1 MTKNMK
7 RKMRTLQMN
16 EFIKLFE
23 SETIAT
29 IEGLTGQ
36 APSLELKEEETISIV
51 SNIIPPTAVVYA
63 DVTGDVEA
71 KAAIAIPPT
80 LATALGDLMLG
91 GEGEGKES
99 MDDEDL
105 DATKEIV
112 SNILSALSTAL
123 TSQAELPTLNFKVS
137 NIEFIA
143 EDGEI
148 NLEDYS
154 KMFVYNFHLGDIN
167 SLLMFVIDEPIEK
180 ALSGG
185 DESSVTAETP
195 EAASTASSDA
205 PAASSSADFAADAG
219 NNINLIMDVKLP
231 LRVRIGEKKM
241 LLKDVLSMD
250 IGSVIELN
258 QLANDPL
265 DILVDNHI
273 IAQGEVVIVDG
284 NFGVQITTIGSKKD
298 RLQQLKG

>member
-1 MTKNMK
+1 
-7 RKMRTLQMN
+7 MN

-36 APSLELKEEETISIV
+36 APALTLKEEETISIV
-51 SNIIPPTAVVYA
+51 SNIIPPTAVITA
-63 DVTGDVEA
+63 DVSGDVDA
-71 KAAIAIPPT
+71 KTVVAIPPT

-112 SNILSALSTAL
+112 SNILSALSTAM
-123 TSQAELPTLNFKVS
+123 TSQADLPTLNFKVS
-137 NIEFIA
+137 NIEFID
-143 EDGEI
+143 ESGEV
-148 NLEDYS
+148 NLESYS
-154 KMFVYNFHLGDIN
+154 KMFVYNFSLGDIN
-167 SLLMFVIDEPIEK
+167 SLIMFVIDDKVEGTFGSEPE
-180 ALSGG
+180 ASHEEAAAPAQGTPQPSSTTGSAAFAG
-185 DESSVTAETP
+185 DEN
-195 EAASTASSDA
+195 
-205 PAASSSADFAADAG
+205 

-231 LRVRIGEKKM
+231 VRVRIGQKKM
-241 LLKDVLSMD
+241 LLRDVLSMD

-265 DILVDNHI
+265 DILVDDHV

-284 NFGVQITTIGSKKD
+284 NFGVQITTIGSKID
-298 RLQQLKG
+298 RLHQLKG

>member
-1 MTKNMK
+1 
-7 RKMRTLQMN
+7 MN

-23 SETIAT
+23 QETIAT

-36 APSLELKEEETISIV
+36 APVLTLKEEETLSIV
-51 SNIIPPTAVVYA
+51 SNIIPPTALISVEIS
-63 DVTGDVEA
+63 GDIEA
-71 KAAIAIPPT
+71 KAAVAIPPA

-112 SNILSALSTAL
+112 SNIMAALSTAL
-123 TSQAELPTLNFKVS
+123 TSQSTLPNLTLKVE
-137 NIEFIA
+137 NIEFVDESA
-143 EDGEI
+143 EI
-148 NLEDYS
+148 NLEAYS
-154 KMFVYNFHLGDIN
+154 KMYVYNFSLGNIN
-167 SLLMFVIDEPIEK
+167 SLLMFVIDDKTE
-180 ALSGG
+180 AVLSGKK
-185 DESSVTAETP
+185 DSAPAEAP
-195 EAASTASSDA
+195 AAASTSA
-205 PAASSSADFAADAG
+205 AASSSPSPSHSAAFDG
-219 NNINLIMDVKLP
+219 ENTNINLIMDVKLP
-231 LRVRIGEKKM
+231 VRVRIGQKKM
-241 LLKDVLSMD
+241 LLRDVLSMD

-265 DILVDNHI
+265 DILVDNHV

-284 NFGVQITTIGSKKD
+284 NFGVQVTSIGTKKD

>member
-1 MTKNMK
+1 
-7 RKMRTLQMN
+7 MN

-36 APSLELKEEETISIV
+36 APSLELKEEEALSIV
-51 SNIIPPTAVVYA
+51 SNIIPPTAVITA
-63 DVTGDVEA
+63 EVTGDIEA
-71 KAAIAIPPT
+71 SAVMAIPPT

-91 GEGEGKES
+91 GEGEGKED

-105 DATKEIV
+105 DATKEIA

-123 TSQAELPTLNFKVS
+123 TSQADLPSLSFKVT
-137 NIEFIA
+137 NIEFVG
-143 EDGEI
+143 EDGEV
-148 NLEDYS
+148 NLEAYS
-154 KMFVYNFHLGDIN
+154 KMLVYNFSLGDIN
-167 SLLMFVIDEPIEK
+167 SLMMFVVDEKIE
-180 ALSGG
+180 
-185 DESSVTAETP
+185 ESLRSDTP
-195 EAASTASSDA
+195 AAQEEAPASAQEATASS
-205 PAASSSADFAADAG
+205 ASSSAPTGSAAFEGEDS
-219 NNINLIMDVKLP
+219 NINLIMDVKLP
-231 LRVRIGEKKM
+231 VRVRIGQKKM
-241 LLKDVLSMD
+241 LLRDVLSMD

-265 DILVDNHI
+265 DILVDDHV

-284 NFGVQITTIGSKKD
+284 NFGVQITTIGSKID

>member
-1 MTKNMK
+1 
-7 RKMRTLQMN
+7 MN

-36 APSLELKEEETISIV
+36 APILELKEEETISIV
-51 SNIIPPTAVVYA
+51 SNIIPPTAMVSAEVS
-63 DVTGDVEA
+63 GDTDA
-71 KAAIAIPPT
+71 KTAIAIPPT

-112 SNILSALSTAL
+112 SNIFSALSTAL
-123 TSQAELPTLNFKVS
+123 TSQAELPTLNIKVS
-137 NIEFIA
+137 GIEFIA

-148 NLEDYS
+148 NLESYS
-154 KMFVYNFHLGDIN
+154 KMYVYNFALGDIN
-167 SLLMFVIDEPIEK
+167 SLLMFIVDEGIEK
-180 ALSGG
+180 AFETKETAMP
-185 DESSVTAETP
+185 ESSG
-195 EAASTASSDA
+195 ASAPQA
-205 PAASSSADFAADAG
+205 PAGASMPSSSAVFEGDAS

-231 LRVRIGEKKM
+231 VRVRIGGKKM

-265 DILVDNHI
+265 DILVDNHV

-298 RLQQLKG
+298 RLHQLKG

>member
-1 MTKNMK
+1 
-7 RKMRTLQMN
+7 MN

-36 APSLELKEEETISIV
+36 APSLDLKEEESLSIV
-51 SNIIPPTAVVYA
+51 SNIIPPTAMITAEVS
-63 DVTGDVEA
+63 GDTNAQV
-71 KAAIAIPPT
+71 AISIPPT

-105 DATKEIV
+105 DAAKEIV
-112 SNILSALSTAL
+112 SNIFSALSTAL
-123 TSQAELPTLNFKVS
+123 TSQSELPNLNIKVTDV
-137 NIEFIA
+137 EFIA
-143 EDGEI
+143 DDGEI
-148 NLEDYS
+148 NLEAYS
-154 KMFVYNFHLGDIN
+154 KMYVYNFSLGDIN
-167 SLLMFVIDEPIEK
+167 SLFMFIVDE
-180 ALSGG
+180 A
-185 DESSVTAETP
+185 T
-195 EAASTASSDA
+195 EAAFSSQGDSVAAAGSEPDA
-205 PAASSSADFAADAG
+205 PSSTSASSSVSSAAAFEGDAD

-231 LRVRIGEKKM
+231 VRVRIGGKKM
-241 LLKDVLSMD
+241 LLRDVLSMD

-265 DILVDNHI
+265 DILVDNHV

-284 NFGVQITTIGSKKD
+284 NFGVQVTTIGSKKA

>member
-1 MTKNMK
+1 MS
-7 RKMRTLQMN
+7 

-23 SETIAT
+23 QETKAT

-36 APSLELKEEETISIV
+36 TPVLELKEEETISIV
-51 SNIIPPTAVVYA
+51 SNIIPPTSMTTITVS
-63 DVTGDVEA
+63 GDIDASVSM
-71 KAAIAIPPT
+71 AIPPT

-99 MDDEDL
+99 MDEEDL

-112 SNILSALSTAL
+112 SNIFSAFSTAL
-123 TSQAELPTLNFKVS
+123 TSQDDTPTLNFSVS
-137 NIEFIA
+137 NIEFID

-148 NLEDYS
+148 NLESYS
-154 KMFVYNFHLGDIN
+154 KMYVYNFSLGEIT
-167 SLLMFVIDEPIEK
+167 SLLMFVIDEKIE
-180 ALSGG
+180 AAING
-185 DESSVTAETP
+185 DVSAPTASADASSESS
-195 EAASTASSDA
+195 SS
-205 PAASSSADFAADAG
+205 PAQSSSGSSSGFQADEDS
-219 NNINLIMDVKLP
+219 NINLIMDVKLP
-231 LRVRIGEKKM
+231 VRVRIGGKKM
-241 LLKDVLSMD
+241 LLRDVLSMD

-265 DILVDNHI
+265 DILVDNHV

-284 NFGVQITTIGSKKD
+284 NFGVQITTIGTKKD

>member
-1 MTKNMK
+1 
-7 RKMRTLQMN
+7 MN

-51 SNIIPPTAVVYA
+51 SNIIPPTALVSIE
-63 DVTGDVEA
+63 VTGDVEA
-71 KAAIAIPPT
+71 SAAMAIPPT

-91 GEGEGKES
+91 GEGEGKEE

-105 DATKEIV
+105 DATKEIA

-123 TSQAELPTLNFKVS
+123 TSQADLPNLSFKVKG
-137 NIEFIA
+137 IEFI
-143 EDGEI
+143 GEEGEV
-148 NLEDYS
+148 NLEGFS
-154 KMFVYNFHLGDIN
+154 KMFVYNFSLGDIN
-167 SLLMFVIDEPIEK
+167 SLMMFVIDEAIEA
-180 ALSGG
+180 ALSS
-185 DESSVTAETP
+185 EPASAEETSPSSAQDTSSSNSSNNT
-195 EAASTASSDA
+195 SSASSFDA
-205 PAASSSADFAADAG
+205 EDS
-219 NNINLIMDVKLP
+219 NINLIMNVKLP
-231 LRVRIGEKKM
+231 VRVRIGQKKM
-241 LLKDVLSMD
+241 LLRDVLSMD

-265 DILVDNHI
+265 DILVDDHV

-284 NFGVQITTIGSKKD
+284 NFGVQITTIGSKVD

>member
-1 MTKNMK
+1 MS
-7 RKMRTLQMN
+7 

-23 SETIAT
+23 QETIAT

-36 APSLELKEEETISIV
+36 VPVLTLKEEETISIV
-51 SNIIPPTAVVYA
+51 SNIIPPTAM
-63 DVTGDVEA
+63 VTATVSGDIDASVA
-71 KAAIAIPPT
+71 LSIPPT

-123 TSQAELPTLNFKVS
+123 TSQDDTPSLNFSVS
-137 NIEFIA
+137 NIEFID

-148 NLEDYS
+148 NLEAFS
-154 KMFVYNFHLGDIN
+154 KMYVYNFSLGEIT
-167 SLLMFVIDEPIEK
+167 SLLMFVIDEKI
-180 ALSGG
+180 
-185 DESSVTAETP
+185 
-195 EAASTASSDA
+195 EAAISGEGATVNADASTENSTAPSQGSSG
-205 PAASSSADFAADAG
+205 SSSGFQPDEDS
-219 NNINLIMDVKLP
+219 NINLIMDVKLP
-231 LRVRIGEKKM
+231 VRVRIGGKKM
-241 LLKDVLSMD
+241 LLRDVLSMD

-265 DILVDNHI
+265 DILVDNHV

-298 RLQQLKG
+298 RLHQLKG

>member
-1 MTKNMK
+1 
-7 RKMRTLQMN
+7 MN

-36 APSLELKEEETISIV
+36 APSLDLKEEESLSIV
-51 SNIIPPTAVVYA
+51 SNIIPPTAMITA
-63 DVTGDVEA
+63 EVTGDTNARV
-71 KAAIAIPPT
+71 AISIPPT

-105 DATKEIV
+105 DAAKEIV
-112 SNILSALSTAL
+112 SNIFSALSTAL
-123 TSQAELPTLNFKVS
+123 TSQSELPNLNIKVTDV
-137 NIEFIA
+137 EFIA
-143 EDGEI
+143 DDGEI
-148 NLEDYS
+148 NLEAYS
-154 KMFVYNFHLGDIN
+154 KMYVYNFSLGDIN
-167 SLLMFVIDEPIEK
+167 SLFMFIVDE
-180 ALSGG
+180 A
-185 DESSVTAETP
+185 T
-195 EAASTASSDA
+195 EAAFSSQGDSVAAAGSEPDA
-205 PAASSSADFAADAG
+205 PSSTSASSSASSAAAFEGDAD

-231 LRVRIGEKKM
+231 VRVRIGGKKM
-241 LLKDVLSMD
+241 LLRDVLSMD

-265 DILVDNHI
+265 DILVDNHV

-284 NFGVQITTIGSKKD
+284 NFGVQVTTIGSKKA

>member
-1 MTKNMK
+1 
-7 RKMRTLQMN
+7 MRMS

-36 APSLELKEEETISIV
+36 APSLELKEEETLSIV
-51 SNIIPPTAVVYA
+51 SNIIPPTAVIKAEVS
-63 DVTGDVEA
+63 GDIEA
-71 KAAIAIPPT
+71 SSVIAIPPA

-91 GEGEGKES
+91 GEGEGKET

-105 DATKEIV
+105 DATKEIA

-123 TSQAELPTLNFKVS
+123 TSQADLPNLNFKVTG
-137 NIEFIA
+137 IEFID
-143 EDGEI
+143 ESGEV
-148 NLEDYS
+148 NLESYS
-154 KMFVYNFHLGDIN
+154 KMFVYNFTLGDIN
-167 SLLMFVIDEPIEK
+167 SLIMFVIDEKIEA
-180 ALSGG
+180 ALSGEASVSEPEDVSLPEASPSAPSMPTG
-185 DESSVTAETP
+185 AAAFSADES
-195 EAASTASSDA
+195 
-205 PAASSSADFAADAG
+205 

-231 LRVRIGEKKM
+231 VRVRIGQKKM
-241 LLKDVLSMD
+241 LLRDVLSMD

-265 DILVDNHI
+265 DILVDDHV

-284 NFGVQITTIGSKKD
+284 NFGVQVTTIGSKKD

>member
-1 MTKNMK
+1 M
-7 RKMRTLQMN
+7 MN

-23 SETIAT
+23 QETIAT

-36 APSLELKEEETISIV
+36 APILTLKEEETLSIV
-51 SNIIPPTAVVYA
+51 SNIIPPTALISVEVS
-63 DVTGDVEA
+63 GDVEA
-71 KAAIAIPPT
+71 KGAVALPPA

-112 SNILSALSTAL
+112 SNIMAALSTAL
-123 TSQAELPTLNFKVS
+123 TSQDTLPTLTFKVEK
-137 NIEFIA
+137 IEFVDESA
-143 EDGEI
+143 EI
-148 NLEDYS
+148 SLEAYS
-154 KMFVYNFHLGDIN
+154 KMFVYNFSLGNIN
-167 SLLMFVIDEPIEK
+167 SLMMFVVDDKIEA
-180 ALSGG
+180 ALSGESAAAPA
-185 DESSVTAETP
+185 ESSAAE
-195 EAASTASSDA
+195 
-205 PAASSSADFAADAG
+205 SSSASAPGASAAPSSASAAFDG
-219 NNINLIMDVKLP
+219 ENTNINLIMDVKLP
-231 LRVRIGEKKM
+231 R
-241 LLKDVLSMD
+241 DVLSMD

-265 DILVDNHI
+265 DILVDNHV

-284 NFGVQITTIGSKKD
+284 NFGVQITSIGTKKD

>member
-1 MTKNMK
+1 MK
-7 RKMRTLQMN
+7 MN

-23 SETIAT
+23 QETIAT

-36 APSLELKEEETISIV
+36 TPELSLKEEESISIV
-51 SNIIPPTAVVYA
+51 SNIIPPTALVTVA
-63 DVTGDVEA
+63 VTGDAEA
-71 KAAIAIPPT
+71 KVALALPPT

-112 SNILSALSTAL
+112 SNILSAFSTAL
-123 TSQAELPTLNFKVS
+123 GSQDTTPSLNFSVS
-137 NIEFIA
+137 GIEFID
-143 EDGEI
+143 ESGEI
-148 NLEDYS
+148 NLESFS
-154 KMFVYNFHLGDIN
+154 KMYVYNFNLGNIN
-167 SLLMFVIDEPIEK
+167 SLLMFVIDDNIE
-180 ALSGG
+180 ALLSQDGTAT
-185 DESSVTAETP
+185 SSAN
-195 EAASTASSDA
+195 EAPQASS
-205 PAASSSADFAADAG
+205 ASSAEEHSGYQPDADS
-219 NNINLIMDVKLP
+219 NINLIMDVKLP
-231 LRVRIGEKKM
+231 VRVRIGGKKM
-241 LLKDVLSMD
+241 LLRDVLSMD

-265 DILVDNHI
+265 DILVDNHV

-284 NFGVQITTIGSKKD
+284 NFGVQITTIGTKKD

>member
-1 MTKNMK
+1 
-7 RKMRTLQMN
+7 MN
-16 EFIKLFE
+16 EFIKIFE
-23 SETIAT
+23 LETVAT

-36 APSLELKEEETISIV
+36 APKLVLKEEETISIV
-51 SNIIPPTAVVYA
+51 SNIIPPTAVITA
-63 DVTGDVEA
+63 EVTGDINA

-99 MDDEDL
+99 MDEDDL
-105 DATKEIV
+105 DATKEMA
-112 SNILSALSTAL
+112 SNIFSAISTAL
-123 TSQAELPTLNFKVS
+123 TSQADLPTLNFKVTG
-137 NIEFIA
+137 IKFVD

-154 KMFVYNFHLGDIN
+154 KMFVYNFSLGNIN
-167 SLLMFVIDEPIEK
+167 SLMMFIIDEKIE
-180 ALSGG
+180 
-185 DESSVTAETP
+185 ESLTEKKDVSA
-195 EAASTASSDA
+195 DA
-205 PAASSSADFAADAG
+205 PNASASNSSYKSKDASSSAQSFQAEEG
-219 NNINLIMDVKLP
+219 SNINLIMDVKLP
-231 LRVRIGEKKM
+231 VRVRIGQKKM
-241 LLKDVLSMD
+241 LLRDVLSMD

-265 DILVDNHI
+265 DILVDNHV

-284 NFGVQITTIGSKKD
+284 NFGVQITTIGSRRD

>member
-1 MTKNMK
+1 
-7 RKMRTLQMN
+7 MN

-36 APSLELKEEETISIV
+36 APVLELKEEETISIV
-51 SNIIPPTAVVYA
+51 SNIIPPTAMVSAEVS
-63 DVTGDVEA
+63 GDAEA
-71 KAAIAIPPT
+71 KTAIAIPPT

-112 SNILSALSTAL
+112 SNIFSALSTAL
-123 TSQAELPTLNFKVS
+123 TSQSELPTLNIKVS
-137 NIEFIA
+137 GIEFIG

-148 NLEDYS
+148 NLEAYS
-154 KMFVYNFHLGDIN
+154 KMYVYNFTLGDIN
-167 SLLMFVIDEPIEK
+167 SLLMFIVDEEVEK
-180 ALSGG
+180 AFGAQEASAP
-185 DESSVTAETP
+185 DTSSEAIP
-195 EAASTASSDA
+195 EAPSNASA
-205 PAASSSADFAADAG
+205 PSSSAAFEADAG

-231 LRVRIGEKKM
+231 VRVRIGGKKM
-241 LLKDVLSMD
+241 LLRDVLSMD

-265 DILVDNHI
+265 DILVDNHV

-298 RLQQLKG
+298 RLHQLKG

>member
-1 MTKNMK
+1 
-7 RKMRTLQMN
+7 MN

-36 APSLELKEEETISIV
+36 VPSLELKEEETLSIV
-51 SNIIPPTAVVYA
+51 SNIIPPTAVIKA
-63 DVTGDVEA
+63 NVTGDIEA
-71 KAAIAIPPT
+71 SAAVSIPPT

-91 GEGEGKES
+91 GEGEGKET
-99 MDDEDL
+99 MDEEDL

-123 TSQAELPTLNFKVS
+123 TSQADLPSLNFKVS
-137 NIEFIA
+137 DIEFID
-143 EDGEI
+143 EDGEV
-148 NLEDYS
+148 NLESYS
-154 KMFVYNFHLGDIN
+154 KMFVYNFILGDIN
-167 SLLMFVIDEPIEK
+167 SLIMFVIDDKIEA
-180 ALSGG
+180 ALSADAGVEP
-185 DESSVTAETP
+185 ESSG
-195 EAASTASSDA
+195 ASASSDA
-205 PAASSSADFAADAG
+205 LSGSAAFSADEG

-231 LRVRIGEKKM
+231 VRVRIGQKKM
-241 LLKDVLSMD
+241 LLRDVLSMD

-265 DILVDNHI
+265 DILVDDHV

>member
-1 MTKNMK
+1 
-7 RKMRTLQMN
+7 MN

-23 SETIAT
+23 QETIAT

-36 APSLELKEEETISIV
+36 APVLTLKEEETLSIV
-51 SNIIPPTAVVYA
+51 SNIIPPTALISVEIS
-63 DVTGDVEA
+63 GDVEA
-71 KAAIAIPPT
+71 KAAVAIPPA

-112 SNILSALSTAL
+112 SNIMAALSTAL
-123 TSQAELPTLNFKVS
+123 TSQDTLPSLTMKVEK
-137 NIEFIA
+137 IEFVDESA
-143 EDGEI
+143 EI
-148 NLEDYS
+148 NLESYS
-154 KMFVYNFHLGDIN
+154 KMYVYNFALGNIN
-167 SLLMFVIDEPIEK
+167 SLMMFVVDDKTEA
-180 ALSGG
+180 ALSG
-185 DESSVTAETP
+185 ES
-195 EAASTASSDA
+195 ASA
-205 PAASSSADFAADAG
+205 PAEASAAPSSASAAGASAAPSSPSAAFDG
-219 NNINLIMDVKLP
+219 ENTNINLIMDVKLP
-231 LRVRIGEKKM
+231 VRVRIGQKKM
-241 LLKDVLSMD
+241 LLRDVLSMD

-265 DILVDNHI
+265 DILVDNHV

-284 NFGVQITTIGSKKD
+284 NFGVQITSIGTKKD

>member
-1 MTKNMK
+1 M
-7 RKMRTLQMN
+7 QMN

-36 APSLELKEEETISIV
+36 APVLELKEEETISIV
-51 SNIIPPTAVVYA
+51 SNIIPPTAMVSAEVS
-63 DVTGDVEA
+63 GDTDA
-71 KAAIAIPPT
+71 KTAIAIPPT

-112 SNILSALSTAL
+112 SNIFSALSTAL
-123 TSQAELPTLNFKVS
+123 TSQAELPTLNIKVS
-137 NIEFIA
+137 DIEFIA

-148 NLEDYS
+148 NLEAYS
-154 KMFVYNFHLGDIN
+154 KMYVYNFALGDIN
-167 SLLMFVIDEPIEK
+167 SLLMFIVDEGVEK
-180 ALSGG
+180 AFGTEEASAP
-185 DESSVTAETP
+185 EVASAEIP
-195 EAASTASSDA
+195 EAPAGTS
-205 PAASSSADFAADAG
+205 AASSAAVFEGDAG

-231 LRVRIGEKKM
+231 VRVRIGGKKM
-241 LLKDVLSMD
+241 LLRDVLSMD

-265 DILVDNHI
+265 DILVDNHV

-298 RLQQLKG
+298 RLHQLKG

>member
-1 MTKNMK
+1 MS
-7 RKMRTLQMN
+7 

-23 SETIAT
+23 QETIAT

-36 APSLELKEEETISIV
+36 VPVLTLKEEETISIV
-51 SNIIPPTAVVYA
+51 SNIIPPTAM
-63 DVTGDVEA
+63 VTATVSGDIDASVA
-71 KAAIAIPPT
+71 LSIPPT

-123 TSQAELPTLNFKVS
+123 TSQDDTPSLNFSVS
-137 NIEFIA
+137 NIEFID

-148 NLEDYS
+148 NIEAFS
-154 KMFVYNFHLGDIN
+154 KMYVYNFSLGEIT
-167 SLLMFVIDEPIEK
+167 SLLMFVIDEKI
-180 ALSGG
+180 
-185 DESSVTAETP
+185 
-195 EAASTASSDA
+195 EAAISGEGATVNADASTENSTAPSQGSSG
-205 PAASSSADFAADAG
+205 SSSGFQPDEDS
-219 NNINLIMDVKLP
+219 NINLIMDVKLP
-231 LRVRIGEKKM
+231 VRVRIGGKKM
-241 LLKDVLSMD
+241 LLRDVLSMD

-265 DILVDNHI
+265 DILVDNHV

-298 RLQQLKG
+298 RLHQLKG

>member
-1 MTKNMK
+1 M
-7 RKMRTLQMN
+7 MN

-23 SETIAT
+23 QETIAT

-36 APSLELKEEETISIV
+36 APVLTLKEEETLSIV
-51 SNIIPPTAVVYA
+51 SNIIPPTALISVGVS
-63 DVTGDVEA
+63 GDIEA
-71 KAAIAIPPT
+71 KAAVAIPPA

-112 SNILSALSTAL
+112 SNIVAALSTAL
-123 TSQAELPTLNFKVS
+123 TSQDTLPNLTLKVE
-137 NIEFIA
+137 NIEFVDESA
-143 EDGEI
+143 EI
-148 NLEDYS
+148 NLEAYS
-154 KMFVYNFHLGDIN
+154 KMYVYNFALGNIN
-167 SLLMFVIDEPIEK
+167 SLMMFVIDDKTEAI
-180 ALSGG
+180 LSGK
-185 DESSVTAETP
+185 
-195 EAASTASSDA
+195 SDA
-205 PAASSSADFAADAG
+205 APAEASAAAESVAAPASPSPSPSAAFDG
-219 NNINLIMDVKLP
+219 ENTNINLIMDVKLP
-231 LRVRIGEKKM
+231 VRVRIGQKKM
-241 LLKDVLSMD
+241 LLRDVLSMD

-265 DILVDNHI
+265 DILVDNHV

-284 NFGVQITTIGSKKD
+284 NFGVQITSIGTKKD